1 MIDVDNSGMITV
13 DELKQVFDSTGDS
26 KDERLWEEIMS
37 EVDKNHD
44 NEISFEEF
52 CEAMKDFLKK
62 RYL

>member
-1 MIDVDNSGMITV
+1 MITV

-26 KDERLWEEIMS
+26 KDETLWHEIMC

-52 CEAMKDFLKK
+52 CDAMKDFLKK
-62 RYL
+62 RHL

>member
-1 MIDVDNSGMITV
+1 MITI

-26 KDERLWEEIMS
+26 KEESLWQEIMS
-37 EVDKNHD
+37 EVDKNND

-62 RYL
+62 KHM